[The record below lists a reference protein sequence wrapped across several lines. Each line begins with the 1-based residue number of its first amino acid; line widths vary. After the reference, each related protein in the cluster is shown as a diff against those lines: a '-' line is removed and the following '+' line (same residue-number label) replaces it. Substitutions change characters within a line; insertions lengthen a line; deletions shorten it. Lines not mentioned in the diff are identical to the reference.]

1 MNGKIKSVCLVLILL
16 LNGCGAVQEE
26 QPPRLLEPVTGS
38 AYRPV
43 ERKDIGDTEVLFAV
57 AVPKDYCHYFEAPAT
72 LQEIC
77 VGVGEIVEKGDVLA
91 CGNAEAAKEELSSL
105 GEQLAWENES
115 FRIRE
120 AQAKLRIRQM
130 KTADGGDGAE
140 MLSRQEEEN
149 LRYDRSLHGYRVE
162 KIKAGM
168 EAQKQ
173 LLEDSVLKA
182 EHGGLVTYV
191 KSLGDSLTAAG
202 NENIVVVSD
211 MEKLHLECDM
221 AVDEYEYRDYARKY
235 MLFDGRQVSVAE
247 MDYSSGELVL
257 AEIFGKYPRLAFSC
271 PGGQTLTP
279 GESYPIYFVRED
291 VQNVPVVAKD
301 SLYSDADGTY
311 VYVKNEAGERERRN
325 ITTGASDSSYTEVVS
340 GLVEGEW
347 VFYES
352 REAIPENYSEYKVE
366 RKDFELENHALS
378 YEAVSAMAFPVISR
392 CGGTITEL
400 SAEEG
405 QSVKPKDPLY
415 VLDTGV
421 GRAAVAEAQAAID
434 RENRAYKKQVKEY
447 DRQEAELSEDS
458 GFEKKML
465 ALDRKL
471 AKLTHEENLRRL
483 ADTYDQLQAE
493 GGGSGKCTV
502 YAGVGGTVTALR
514 KKEGDVL
521 TEGELV
527 MEIAT
532 GEGRLVRLT
541 LIPAGDASVP
551 VEESMAGV
559 GQTVTLAKSGENISG
574 VCVGQLAGSAAGQ
587 RVYAF
592 TDKSGAHLTYNAE
605 SKQVYNGFYVQLE
618 EAADYNGLP
627 SGSSFTFPYLAMHVV
642 TVPSQLVKTQTDALS
657 GEKQTYVWRLVD
669 GVPVKQ
675 YVLADEEL
683 SGTKTVILSGL
694 SESDV
699 LAVE

>member
-26 QPPRLLEPVTGS
+26 QPPQLLAPVTGS

-43 ERKDIGDTEVLFAV
+43 ERKDIGDVEVLFAA

-77 VGVGEIVEKGDVLA
+77 VGVGDMVEKGDVLA
-91 CGNAEAAKEELSSL
+91 YGNAEAAKEELSLL
-105 GEQLAWENES
+105 GEQLAYENEG

-120 AQAKLRIRQM
+120 AQAKLRIRQI
-130 KTADGGDGAE
+130 KTADGGDEGQ

-149 LRYDRSLHGYRVE
+149 LRYDRSLHSYRVE

-173 LLEDSVLKA
+173 LIADSVLKA

-191 KSLGDSLTAAG
+191 KSPGDGLTAAG

-211 MEKLHLECDM
+211 MKKLHLECDM
-221 AVDEYEYRDYARKY
+221 AVDEYKYRDYARKY
-235 MLFDGRQVSVAE
+235 MLFDGQQVSVEE

-271 PGGQTLTP
+271 PEGQTLTP
-279 GESYPIYFVRED
+279 GVSYPLYFVRED
-291 VQNVPVVAKD
+291 VQNVSVVAKD
-301 SLYSDADGTY
+301 SLYSDADGAY

-340 GLVEGEW
+340 GLMEGEW

-352 REAIPENYSEYKVE
+352 GEAIPENYSEYRVE
-366 RKDFELENHALS
+366 RKDFELTNHALS
-378 YEAVSAMAFPVISR
+378 YETVSTMAFPVTSR
-392 CGGTITEL
+392 GGGTIAEL
-400 SAEEG
+400 CVEEG
-405 QSVKPKDPLY
+405 QSVEQNDPLY
-415 VLDTGV
+415 VLDAGV
-421 GRAAVAEAQAAID
+421 GRAAVAEAQAAIE

-447 DRQEAELSEDS
+447 DRQEAELSEDNA
-458 GFEKKML
+458 FEEEML
-465 ALDRKL
+465 ALDRRL
-471 AKLTHEENLRRL
+471 AKLMHEESLRRL
-483 ADTYDQLQAE
+483 AETYDQLQAE
-493 GGGSGKCTV
+493 GGSSGKCTV
-502 YAGVGGTVTALR
+502 YAGVDGTVTALR
-514 KKEGDVL
+514 KKEGDAL
-521 TEGELV
+521 MEGELV
-527 MEIAT
+527 MELAI

-541 LIPAGDASVP
+541 LIPTGDTSVP
-551 VEESMAGV
+551 VEKSMAGV
-559 GQTVTLAKSGENISG
+559 GQTVTLAKSGEDITG

-592 TDKSGAHLTYNAE
+592 TDKSGAHLTYNAA
-605 SKQVYNGFYVQLE
+605 SKQVYNGFYVQLDD
-618 EAADYNGLP
+618 AADYNGLP
-627 SGSSFTFPYLAMHVV
+627 SGSSFTYPYLAMHVV
-642 TVPSQLVKTQTDALS
+642 TVPSRLVKTQTDSLS

-669 GVPVKQ
+669 SVPVKQ
-675 YVLADEEL
+675 YVQADEEL
-683 SGTKTVILSGL
+683 SGTRTVILSGL